1 MSTMNNHWPGFRITD
16 EDLEA
21 KTEWL
26 SRDDPRFQ
34 GPMVM
39 FFRTAASLLRF
50 TRQVFTLLP
59 LVFVQTVIGL
69 EQVLRLVCEDPKHK
83 RSLSELL
90 KQAASDGH
98 LAGLEKIEW
107 MPFPAS
113 MEEEGKIIQSRADV
127 EDLAAL
133 IPNVRNELLHG
144 EFALTFEFLALALH
158 VRRLV
163 DALMPHLP
171 SFIEQNEAA
180 FAEEEAQ
187 S

>member
-1 MSTMNNHWPGFRITD
+1 MSMMNNQWPGFGITE
-16 EDLEA
+16 EDLQEKA
-21 KTEWL
+21 EWL

-50 TRQVFTLLP
+50 TRQDFTLLP

-69 EQVLRLVCEDPKHK
+69 EKVLRLIYQCGEKQL
-83 RSLSELL
+83 RL
-90 KQAASDGH
+90 KEMLQQAFAEGH

-127 EDLAAL
+127 KDLAAL

-144 EFALTFEFLALALH
+144 EFALTFEFLPLALH
-158 VRRLV
+158 VRRMV

-171 SFIEQNEAA
+171 PN
-180 FAEEEAQ
+180 
-187 S
+187 